1 MAESGTNKHEFQ
13 AEVKQ
18 LLDIVVHSLYTDK
31 EVFVRELVSNASDA
45 LEKLRHI
52 KLTEKDI
59 FDEQLDLEIEIT
71 TDDKANTITIKD
83 FGVGMTEDELVEN
96 LGTIA
101 HSGSKAFL
109 EAVKKGEE
117 INSNL
122 IGQFGVGFYS
132 AFMVA
137 KKVEVFTHHWKS
149 DGKHLRWLSD
159 GSGTY
164 EIAEEK
170 GQRRGCK
177 IVVHLKDEDK
187 EFAEPEKIK
196 GILTRY
202 SSFVQFPIKLNG
214 EQVNTVQ
221 AIWMRNKNEIK
232 DEEYTEFYKF
242 QGNAF
247 DEPRYT
253 LHFSADAPLAINA
266 LLFVPQENTERFG
279 LGRTEPGVNLYC
291 RKVLIDSKPEG
302 LIPEWLRFL
311 KGVVDSDDL
320 PLNIS
325 RESMQDTSLIEK
337 LNKAVTNRF
346 LKFLEDK
353 AKKETESYEE
363 FYKMFGVYLK
373 EGIATDFS
381 NREQLAKLV
390 RYESSHTE
398 AGKLTSLT
406 DYVSRMGQDQ
416 KEIYYLYGPSRE
428 VIESSPQMEA
438 FKANKLEVLYLLE
451 PVDEFVMNNIHKF
464 EEKELISADSSEV
477 KLDDV
482 KKEKAKDGLKK
493 KESDELCKWISD
505 ELGDKVKE
513 VSVSKRLVDSPVIAL
528 NADKVMTPSMRKIM
542 KSIHKEIG
550 QSDNEINLEINP
562 NHGLIKNLSTLKDS
576 DGDLAKLVVEQL
588 YDNALVAAGFI
599 EDPRSMVNR
608 VYELLERVSAKE
620 LVN

>member
-1 MAESGTNKHEFQ
+1 MAEVSTSKHEFQ

-18 LLDIVVHSLYTDK
+18 ILDIVVHSLYTDK
-31 EVFVRELVSNASDA
+31 EIFVRELVSNASDA

-52 KLTEKDI
+52 KLTEKDV
-59 FDEQLDLEIEIT
+59 FDDNLDLEIEIT

-83 FGVGMTEDELVEN
+83 FGLGMTEDELIEN

-109 EAVKKGEE
+109 EAVKKGQE
-117 INSNL
+117 IDSNL

-132 AFMVA
+132 TFMVA
-137 KKVEVFTHHWKS
+137 KKVEVFTHYWKN
-149 DGKHLRWLSD
+149 DAKHLRWVSD
-159 GSGTY
+159 GSGSY
-164 EIAEEK
+164 EISEQE

-177 IVVHLKDEDK
+177 VVIHLKDEDK
-187 EFAEPEKIK
+187 EFAQPEKIK

-214 EQVNTVQ
+214 EQVNKVQ

-232 DEEYTEFYKF
+232 EEEYTEFYKF
-242 QGNAF
+242 QANAF

-253 LHFSADAPLAINA
+253 LHFSADAPLAINS

-279 LGRTEPGVNLYC
+279 LGRVEPGVSLYC
-291 RKVLIDSKPEG
+291 RKVLIDSKPDG
-302 LIPEWLRFL
+302 LIPDWLRFL

-325 RESMQDTSLIEK
+325 RESMQDTSLINK
-337 LNKAVTNRF
+337 LNKAITNRF
-346 LKFLEDK
+346 LKYLEEK
-353 AKKETESYEE
+353 AKKETEKYEE

-373 EGIATDFS
+373 EGIATDFT
-381 NREQLAKLV
+381 NRDQLAKLI

-416 KEIYYLYGPSRE
+416 KEIYYLFGPSRD
-428 VIESSPQMEA
+428 VIENSPQMEA

-451 PVDEFVMNNIHKF
+451 PVDEFVMNNIGKF
-464 EEKELISADSSEV
+464 DDKDLVSADSSEA
-477 KLDDV
+477 KLDDI
-482 KKEKAKDGLKK
+482 KKEKDKDGLKSAEAK
-493 KESDELCKWISD
+493 DLCKWISD
-505 ELGDKVKE
+505 ELGDRVKE
-513 VSVSKRLVDSPVIAL
+513 VSISKRLVDSPVIAL
-528 NADKVMTPSMRKIM
+528 NADKIMTPSMRKIM

-550 QSDNEINLEINP
+550 QSENEINLEINP
-562 NHGLIKNLSTLKDS
+562 NHNLIKNLNTLKDS
-576 DGDLAKLVVEQL
+576 DKDLAKLVVEQL

-608 VYELLERVSAKE
+608 VYELLERVSA
-620 LVN
+620 N

>member
-1 MAESGTNKHEFQ
+1 MAEVSTSKYEFQ

-18 LLDIVVHSLYTDK
+18 ILDIVVHSLYKDK
-31 EVFVRELVSNASDA
+31 DIFVREIVSNASDE

-52 KLTEKDI
+52 KLTEKDV
-59 FDEQLDLEIEIT
+59 FDDNLDLEIEIT

-83 FGVGMTEDELVEN
+83 FGLGMTEDELIEN

-109 EAVKKGEE
+109 EAVKKGQN
-117 INSNL
+117 IDSNL

-132 AFMVA
+132 TFMVA
-137 KKVEVFTHHWKS
+137 KKVEVFTHYWKN
-149 DGKHLRWLSD
+149 DAKHLRWVSD
-159 GSGTY
+159 GSGSY
-164 EIAEEK
+164 EISEQK

-177 IVVHLKDEDK
+177 VVIHLKDEDK
-187 EFAEPEKIK
+187 EFAQPEKIK

-214 EQVNTVQ
+214 EQVNKVQ

-232 DEEYTEFYKF
+232 EEEYTEFYKF
-242 QGNAF
+242 QANAF

-253 LHFSADAPLAINA
+253 LHFSADAPLAINS

-279 LGRTEPGVNLYC
+279 LGRVEPGVSLYC
-291 RKVLIDSKPEG
+291 RKVLIDSKPDG
-302 LIPEWLRFL
+302 LIPDWLRFL

-325 RESMQDTSLIEK
+325 RESMQDTSLIHK
-337 LNKAVTNRF
+337 LNKAITNRF
-346 LKFLEDK
+346 LKYLEEK
-353 AKKETESYEE
+353 AKKETEKYEE

-373 EGIATDFS
+373 EGIATDFT
-381 NREQLAKLV
+381 NREQLAKLI

-416 KEIYYLYGPSRE
+416 KEIYYLFGPSRD
-428 VIESSPQMEA
+428 VIENSPQMEA

-451 PVDEFVMNNIHKF
+451 PVDEFVMNNIGKF
-464 EEKELISADSSEV
+464 DDKDLVSADSSEA
-477 KLDDV
+477 KLDDI
-482 KKEKAKDGLKK
+482 KKEKDKDGLKS
-493 KESDELCKWISD
+493 KEAKDLCKWISD
-505 ELGDKVKE
+505 ELGDRVKE
-513 VSVSKRLVDSPVIAL
+513 VSISKRLVDSPVIAL
-528 NADKVMTPSMRKIM
+528 NADKIMTPSMRKIM

-550 QSDNEINLEINP
+550 ESKNEINLEINP
-562 NHGLIKNLSTLKDS
+562 NHNLIKNLNTLKDS
-576 DGDLAKLVVEQL
+576 DKDLAKLVVEQL

-608 VYELLERVSAKE
+608 VYELLERVSTA
-620 LVN
+620 

>member
-1 MAESGTNKHEFQ
+1 MAEVITSKHEFQ

-18 LLDIVVHSLYTDK
+18 ILDIVVHSLYTDK
-31 EVFVRELVSNASDA
+31 EIFVRELVSNASDA

-52 KLTEKDI
+52 KLTEKDV
-59 FDEQLDLEIEIT
+59 FDDNLDLEIEIT

-83 FGVGMTEDELVEN
+83 FGLGMTEDELIEN

-109 EAVKKGEE
+109 EAVKKGQE
-117 INSNL
+117 IDSNL

-132 AFMVA
+132 TFMVA
-137 KKVEVFTHHWKS
+137 KKVEVFTHYWKN
-149 DGKHLRWLSD
+149 DAKHLRWVSD
-159 GSGTY
+159 GSGSY
-164 EIAEEK
+164 EISEQE

-177 IVVHLKDEDK
+177 VVIHLKDVDK
-187 EFAEPEKIK
+187 EFAQPEKIK

-214 EQVNTVQ
+214 EQVNKVQ

-232 DEEYTEFYKF
+232 EEEYTEFYKF
-242 QGNAF
+242 QANAF

-253 LHFSADAPLAINA
+253 LHFSADAPLAINS

-279 LGRTEPGVNLYC
+279 LGRVEPGVSLYC
-291 RKVLIDSKPEG
+291 RKVLIDSKPDG
-302 LIPEWLRFL
+302 LIPDWLRFL

-325 RESMQDTSLIEK
+325 RESMQDTSLINK
-337 LNKAVTNRF
+337 LNKAITNRF
-346 LKFLEDK
+346 LKYLEEK
-353 AKKETESYEE
+353 AKKETEKYEE

-373 EGIATDFS
+373 EGIATDFT
-381 NREQLAKLV
+381 NRDQLAKLI

-416 KEIYYLYGPSRE
+416 KEIYYLFGPSRD
-428 VIESSPQMEA
+428 VIENSPQMEA

-451 PVDEFVMNNIHKF
+451 PVDEFVMNNIGKF
-464 EEKELISADSSEV
+464 DDKDLVSADSSEA
-477 KLDDV
+477 KLDDI
-482 KKEKAKDGLKK
+482 KKEKDKDGLKS
-493 KESDELCKWISD
+493 KEAKDLCKWISD
-505 ELGDKVKE
+505 ELGDRVKE
-513 VSVSKRLVDSPVIAL
+513 VSISKRLVDSPVIAL
-528 NADKVMTPSMRKIM
+528 NADKIMTPSMRKIM

-550 QSDNEINLEINP
+550 QSENEINLEINP
-562 NHGLIKNLSTLKDS
+562 NHNLIKNLNTLKDS
-576 DGDLAKLVVEQL
+576 DKDLAKLVIEQL

-599 EDPRSMVNR
+599 EDPRSMINR
-608 VYELLERVSAKE
+608 VYELLERVSTA
-620 LVN
+620 

>member
-1 MAESGTNKHEFQ
+1 MAEVSTSKYEFQ

-18 LLDIVVHSLYTDK
+18 ILDIVVHSLYKDK
-31 EVFVRELVSNASDA
+31 DIFVRELVSNASDA

-52 KLTEKDI
+52 KLTEKDV
-59 FDEQLDLEIEIT
+59 FDDNLDLEIEIT

-83 FGVGMTEDELVEN
+83 FGLGMTEDELIEN

-109 EAVKKGEE
+109 EAVKKGQE
-117 INSNL
+117 IDSNL

-132 AFMVA
+132 TFMVA
-137 KKVEVFTHHWKS
+137 KKVEVFTHYWKN
-149 DGKHLRWLSD
+149 DAKHLRWVSD
-159 GSGTY
+159 GSGSY
-164 EIAEEK
+164 EISEEE

-177 IVVHLKDEDK
+177 VVIHLKDEDK
-187 EFAEPEKIK
+187 EFAEPDKIK

-214 EQVNTVQ
+214 EQVNKVQ
-221 AIWMRNKNEIK
+221 AIWMRNKKEIK
-232 DEEYTEFYKF
+232 EEEYTEFYKF
-242 QGNAF
+242 QANAF

-253 LHFSADAPLAINA
+253 LHFSADAPLAINS

-279 LGRTEPGVNLYC
+279 LGRVEPGVSLYC
-291 RKVLIDSKPEG
+291 RKVLIDSKPDG
-302 LIPEWLRFL
+302 LIPDWLRFL

-325 RESMQDTSLIEK
+325 RESMQDTSLINK
-337 LNKAVTNRF
+337 LNKAITNRF
-346 LKFLEDK
+346 LKYLEEK
-353 AKKETESYEE
+353 AKKETEKYEE

-373 EGIATDFS
+373 EGIATDFT
-381 NREQLAKLV
+381 NRKQLAKLI

-416 KEIYYLYGPSRE
+416 KEIYYLFGPSRD
-428 VIESSPQMEA
+428 VIENSPQMEA

-451 PVDEFVMNNIHKF
+451 PVDEFVMNNIGKF
-464 EEKELISADSSEV
+464 DDKDLVSADSSEA
-477 KLDDV
+477 KLDDI
-482 KKEKAKDGLKK
+482 KKEKDKDGLKS
-493 KESDELCKWISD
+493 KEAKDLCKWISD
-505 ELGDKVKE
+505 ELGDRVKE
-513 VSVSKRLVDSPVIAL
+513 VSISKRLVDSPVIAL
-528 NADKVMTPSMRKIM
+528 NADKIMTPSMRKIM

-550 QSDNEINLEINP
+550 ESKNEINLEINP
-562 NHGLIKNLSTLKDS
+562 NHNLIKNLNTLKDS
-576 DGDLAKLVVEQL
+576 DKDLAKLVVEQL
-588 YDNALVAAGFI
+588 YDNSLVAAGFI

-608 VYELLERVSAKE
+608 VYELLERVSTA
-620 LVN
+620 

>member
-1 MAESGTNKHEFQ
+1 MAEVITSKHEFQ

-18 LLDIVVHSLYTDK
+18 ILDIVVHSLYTDK
-31 EVFVRELVSNASDA
+31 EIFVRELVSNASDA

-52 KLTEKDI
+52 KLTEKDV
-59 FDEQLDLEIEIT
+59 FDDNLDLEIEIT

-83 FGVGMTEDELVEN
+83 FGLGMTEDELIEN

-109 EAVKKGEE
+109 EAVKKGQE
-117 INSNL
+117 IDSNL

-149 DGKHLRWLSD
+149 DAKHLRWVSD
-159 GSGTY
+159 GSGSY
-164 EIAEEK
+164 EISEEK

-177 IVVHLKDEDK
+177 VVIHLKDEDK

-214 EQVNTVQ
+214 EQVNKVQ

-232 DEEYTEFYKF
+232 EEEYTEFYKF
-242 QGNAF
+242 QANAF

-253 LHFSADAPLAINA
+253 LHFSADAPLAINS

-279 LGRTEPGVNLYC
+279 LGRVEPGVSLYC
-291 RKVLIDSKPEG
+291 RKVLIDSKPDG
-302 LIPEWLRFL
+302 LIPDWLRFL

-325 RESMQDTSLIEK
+325 RESMQDTSLINK
-337 LNKAVTNRF
+337 LNKAITNRF
-346 LKFLEDK
+346 LKYLEEK
-353 AKKETESYEE
+353 AKKETEKYEE

-373 EGIATDFS
+373 EGIATDFT
-381 NREQLAKLV
+381 NRKQLAKLI

-416 KEIYYLYGPSRE
+416 KEIYYLFGPSRD
-428 VIESSPQMEA
+428 VIENSPQMEA

-451 PVDEFVMNNIHKF
+451 PVDEFVMNNIGKF
-464 EEKELISADSSEV
+464 DDKDLVSADSSEV
-477 KLDDV
+477 KLDDI
-482 KKEKAKDGLKK
+482 KKEKDKDGLKS
-493 KESDELCKWISD
+493 KEGKDLCKWISD

-513 VSVSKRLVDSPVIAL
+513 VSISKRLVDSPVIAL
-528 NADKVMTPSMRKIM
+528 NADKFMTPSMRKIM

-550 QSDNEINLEINP
+550 QSENEINLEINP
-562 NHGLIKNLSTLKDS
+562 NHNLIKNLNTLKDS
-576 DGDLAKLVVEQL
+576 DKDLAKLVIEQL

-608 VYELLERVSAKE
+608 VYELLERVSA
-620 LVN
+620 N

>member
-1 MAESGTNKHEFQ
+1 MAESGMKKHEFQ

-59 FDEQLDLEIEIT
+59 FDENLDLEIEIT
-71 TDDKANTITIKD
+71 TDDKANKITIKD

-109 EAVKKGEE
+109 EAAKKGEE

-137 KKVEVFTHHWKS
+137 KKVEVFTHHWKN
-149 DGKHLRWLSD
+149 DGKHLRWVSD

-164 EIAEEK
+164 EVSEEP

-279 LGRTEPGVNLYC
+279 LGRVDPGVSLYC
-291 RKVLIDSKPEG
+291 KKVLIDSKPDG

-337 LNKAVTNRF
+337 LNKAVTNRL
-346 LKFLEDK
+346 LKFLEEK
-353 AKKETESYEE
+353 SKKETEKYEE

-373 EGIATDFS
+373 EGIATDFT
-381 NREQLAKLV
+381 NREQLAKLI

-428 VIESSPQMEA
+428 VIENSPQMEA

-451 PVDEFVMNNIHKF
+451 PVDEFVMNNIGKF
-464 EEKELISADSSEV
+464 EEKDLVSADSTEV

-482 KKEKAKDGLKK
+482 KKESDKDELESKAAD
-493 KESDELCKWISD
+493 DLCKWINN

-513 VSVSKRLVDSPVIAL
+513 VNISRRLVDSPVIAL

-542 KSIHKEIG
+542 KSINKEIG
-550 QSDNEINLEINP
+550 QGDNEINLEINP

-576 DGDLAKLVVEQL
+576 DKDLAKLVVEQL
-588 YDNALVAAGFI
+588 YDNALIAAGFI

-608 VYELLERVSAKE
+608 TYELLERVSVAS
-620 LVN
+620 

>member
-1 MAESGTNKHEFQ
+1 MAEVSTSKYEFQ

-18 LLDIVVHSLYTDK
+18 ILDIVVHSLYKDK
-31 EVFVRELVSNASDA
+31 DIFVREIVSNASDA

-52 KLTEKDI
+52 KLTEKDV
-59 FDEQLDLEIEIT
+59 FDDNLDLEIEIT

-83 FGVGMTEDELVEN
+83 FGLGMTEDELIEN

-109 EAVKKGEE
+109 EAVKKGQN
-117 INSNL
+117 IDSNL

-132 AFMVA
+132 TFMVA
-137 KKVEVFTHHWKS
+137 KKVEVFTHYWKN
-149 DGKHLRWLSD
+149 DAKHLRWVSD
-159 GSGTY
+159 GSGSY
-164 EIAEEK
+164 EISEEE

-177 IVVHLKDEDK
+177 VVIHLKDEDK
-187 EFAEPEKIK
+187 EFAQPEKIK

-214 EQVNTVQ
+214 EQVNKVQ

-232 DEEYTEFYKF
+232 EEEYTEFYKF
-242 QGNAF
+242 QANAF

-253 LHFSADAPLAINA
+253 LHFSADAPLAINS

-279 LGRTEPGVNLYC
+279 LGRVEPGVSLYC
-291 RKVLIDSKPEG
+291 RKVLIDSKPDG
-302 LIPEWLRFL
+302 LIPDWLRFL

-325 RESMQDTSLIEK
+325 RESMQDTSLIHK
-337 LNKAVTNRF
+337 LNKAITNRF
-346 LKFLEDK
+346 LKYLEEK
-353 AKKETESYEE
+353 AKKETEKYEE

-373 EGIATDFS
+373 EGIATDFT
-381 NREQLAKLV
+381 NREQLAKLI

-416 KEIYYLYGPSRE
+416 KEIYYLFGPSRD
-428 VIESSPQMEA
+428 VIENSPQMEA

-451 PVDEFVMNNIHKF
+451 PVDEFVMNNIGKF
-464 EEKELISADSSEV
+464 DDKDLVSADSSEA
-477 KLDDV
+477 KLDDI
-482 KKEKAKDGLKK
+482 KKEKDKDGLKS
-493 KESDELCKWISD
+493 KEAKDLCKWISD
-505 ELGDKVKE
+505 ELGDRVKE
-513 VSVSKRLVDSPVIAL
+513 VSISKRLVDSPVIAL
-528 NADKVMTPSMRKIM
+528 NADKIMTPSMRKIM

-550 QSDNEINLEINP
+550 QSENEINLEINP
-562 NHGLIKNLSTLKDS
+562 NHNLIKNLNTLKDS
-576 DGDLAKLVVEQL
+576 DKDLAKLVVEQL

-608 VYELLERVSAKE
+608 VYELLERVSTA
-620 LVN
+620 

>member
-1 MAESGTNKHEFQ
+1 MAEVSTSKYEFQ

-18 LLDIVVHSLYTDK
+18 ILDIVVHSLYKDK
-31 EVFVRELVSNASDA
+31 DIFVREIVSNASDA

-52 KLTEKDI
+52 KLTEKDV
-59 FDEQLDLEIEIT
+59 FDDNLDLEIEIT

-83 FGVGMTEDELVEN
+83 FGLGMTEEELIEN

-109 EAVKKGEE
+109 EAVKKGQN
-117 INSNL
+117 IDSNL

-132 AFMVA
+132 TFMVA
-137 KKVEVFTHHWKS
+137 KKVEVFTHYWKN
-149 DGKHLRWLSD
+149 DAKHLRWVSD
-159 GSGTY
+159 GSGSY
-164 EIAEEK
+164 EISEEE

-177 IVVHLKDEDK
+177 VVIHLKDEDK
-187 EFAEPEKIK
+187 EFAQPEKIK

-214 EQVNTVQ
+214 EQVNKVQ

-232 DEEYTEFYKF
+232 EEEYTEFYKF
-242 QGNAF
+242 QANAF

-253 LHFSADAPLAINA
+253 LHFSADAPLAINS

-279 LGRTEPGVNLYC
+279 LGRVEPGVSLYC
-291 RKVLIDSKPEG
+291 RKVLIDSKPDG
-302 LIPEWLRFL
+302 LIPDWLRFL

-325 RESMQDTSLIEK
+325 RESMQDTSLIHK
-337 LNKAVTNRF
+337 LNKAITNRF
-346 LKFLEDK
+346 LKYLEEK
-353 AKKETESYEE
+353 AKKETEKYEE

-373 EGIATDFS
+373 EGIATDFT
-381 NREQLAKLV
+381 NREQLAKLI

-416 KEIYYLYGPSRE
+416 KEIYYLFGPSRD
-428 VIESSPQMEA
+428 VIENSPQMEA

-451 PVDEFVMNNIHKF
+451 PVDEFVMNNIGKF
-464 EEKELISADSSEV
+464 DDKDLVSADSSEA
-477 KLDDV
+477 KLDDI
-482 KKEKAKDGLKK
+482 KKEKDKDGLKS
-493 KESDELCKWISD
+493 KEAKDLCKWISD
-505 ELGDKVKE
+505 ELGDRVKE
-513 VSVSKRLVDSPVIAL
+513 VSISKRLVDSPVIAL
-528 NADKVMTPSMRKIM
+528 NADKIMTPSMRKIM

-550 QSDNEINLEINP
+550 ESKNEINLEINP
-562 NHGLIKNLSTLKDS
+562 NHNLIKNLNTLKDS
-576 DGDLAKLVVEQL
+576 DKDLAKLVVEQL

-608 VYELLERVSAKE
+608 VYELLERVSTA
-620 LVN
+620 

>member
-1 MAESGTNKHEFQ
+1 MAEVITSKHEFQ

-18 LLDIVVHSLYTDK
+18 ILDIVVHSLYTDK
-31 EVFVRELVSNASDA
+31 EIFVRELVSNASDA

-52 KLTEKDI
+52 KLTEKDV
-59 FDEQLDLEIEIT
+59 FDDNLDLEIEIT

-83 FGVGMTEDELVEN
+83 FGLGMTEDELIEN

-109 EAVKKGEE
+109 EAVKKGQE
-117 INSNL
+117 IDSNL

-132 AFMVA
+132 TFMVA
-137 KKVEVFTHHWKS
+137 KKVEVFTHYWKS
-149 DGKHLRWLSD
+149 DAKHLRWVSD
-159 GSGTY
+159 GSGSY
-164 EIAEEK
+164 EISEEK

-177 IVVHLKDEDK
+177 VVIHLKDEDK

-214 EQVNTVQ
+214 EQVNKVQ

-232 DEEYTEFYKF
+232 EEEYTEFYKF
-242 QGNAF
+242 QANAF

-253 LHFSADAPLAINA
+253 LHFSADAPLAINS

-279 LGRTEPGVNLYC
+279 LGRVEPGVSLYC
-291 RKVLIDSKPEG
+291 RKVLIDSKPDG
-302 LIPEWLRFL
+302 LIPDWLRFL

-325 RESMQDTSLIEK
+325 RESMQDTSLINK
-337 LNKAVTNRF
+337 LNKAITNRF
-346 LKFLEDK
+346 LKYLEEK
-353 AKKETESYEE
+353 AKKETEKYEE

-373 EGIATDFS
+373 EGIATDFT
-381 NREQLAKLV
+381 NRKQLAKLI

-416 KEIYYLYGPSRE
+416 KEIYYLFGPSRD
-428 VIESSPQMEA
+428 VIENSPQMEA

-451 PVDEFVMNNIHKF
+451 PVDEFVMNNIGKF
-464 EEKELISADSSEV
+464 DDKDLVSADSSEV
-477 KLDDV
+477 KLDDI
-482 KKEKAKDGLKK
+482 KKEKDKDGLKS
-493 KESDELCKWISD
+493 KEGKDLCKWISD
-505 ELGDKVKE
+505 ELGDRVKE
-513 VSVSKRLVDSPVIAL
+513 VSISKRLVDSPVIAL
-528 NADKVMTPSMRKIM
+528 NADKFMTPSMRKIM

-550 QSDNEINLEINP
+550 QSENEINLEINP
-562 NHGLIKNLSTLKDS
+562 NHNLIKNLNTLKDS
-576 DGDLAKLVVEQL
+576 DKDLAKLVIEQL

-608 VYELLERVSAKE
+608 VYELLERVSA
-620 LVN
+620 N

>member
-1 MAESGTNKHEFQ
+1 MAEVITSKHEFQ

-18 LLDIVVHSLYTDK
+18 ILDIVVHSLYTDK
-31 EVFVRELVSNASDA
+31 EIFVRELVSNASDA

-52 KLTEKDI
+52 KLTEKDV
-59 FDEQLDLEIEIT
+59 FDDNLDLEIEIT

-83 FGVGMTEDELVEN
+83 FGLGMTEDELIEN

-101 HSGSKAFL
+101 HSGSKDFL
-109 EAVKKGEE
+109 EAVKKGQE
-117 INSNL
+117 IDSNL

-132 AFMVA
+132 TFMVA
-137 KKVEVFTHHWKS
+137 KKVEVFTHYWKN
-149 DGKHLRWLSD
+149 DAKHLRWVSD
-159 GSGTY
+159 GSGSY
-164 EIAEEK
+164 EISEQE

-177 IVVHLKDEDK
+177 VVIHLKDEDK

-214 EQVNTVQ
+214 EQVNKVQ

-232 DEEYTEFYKF
+232 EEEYTEFYKF
-242 QGNAF
+242 QANAF

-253 LHFSADAPLAINA
+253 LHFSADAPLAINS

-279 LGRTEPGVNLYC
+279 LGRVEPGVSLYC
-291 RKVLIDSKPEG
+291 RKVLIDSKPDG
-302 LIPEWLRFL
+302 LIPDWLRFL

-325 RESMQDTSLIEK
+325 RESMQDTSLINK
-337 LNKAVTNRF
+337 LNKAITNRF
-346 LKFLEDK
+346 LKYLEEK
-353 AKKETESYEE
+353 AKKETEKYEE

-373 EGIATDFS
+373 EGIATDFT
-381 NREQLAKLV
+381 NRDQLAKLI

-416 KEIYYLYGPSRE
+416 KEIYYLFGPSRD
-428 VIESSPQMEA
+428 VIENSPQMEA

-451 PVDEFVMNNIHKF
+451 PVDEFVMNNIGKF
-464 EEKELISADSSEV
+464 DDKDLVSADSSEA
-477 KLDDV
+477 KLDDI
-482 KKEKAKDGLKK
+482 KKEKDKDGLKS
-493 KESDELCKWISD
+493 KEAKDLCKWISD
-505 ELGDKVKE
+505 ELGDRVKE
-513 VSVSKRLVDSPVIAL
+513 VSISKRLVDSPVIAL
-528 NADKVMTPSMRKIM
+528 NADKIMTPSMRKIM

-550 QSDNEINLEINP
+550 ESKNEINLEINP
-562 NHGLIKNLSTLKDS
+562 NHNLIKNLNTLKDS
-576 DGDLAKLVVEQL
+576 DKDLAKLVIEQL

-608 VYELLERVSAKE
+608 VYELLERVSK
-620 LVN
+620 N

>member
-1 MAESGTNKHEFQ
+1 MAEVSTSKYEFQ

-18 LLDIVVHSLYTDK
+18 ILDIVVHSLYKDK
-31 EVFVRELVSNASDA
+31 DIFVREIVSNASDA

-52 KLTEKDI
+52 KLTEKDV
-59 FDEQLDLEIEIT
+59 FDDNLDLEIEIT

-83 FGVGMTEDELVEN
+83 FGLGMTEDELIEN

-109 EAVKKGEE
+109 EAVKKGQN
-117 INSNL
+117 IDSNL

-132 AFMVA
+132 TFMVA
-137 KKVEVFTHHWKS
+137 NKVEVFTHYWKN
-149 DGKHLRWLSD
+149 DAKHLRWVSD
-159 GSGTY
+159 GSGSY
-164 EIAEEK
+164 EISEEE

-177 IVVHLKDEDK
+177 VVIHLKDEDK
-187 EFAEPEKIK
+187 EFAQPEKIK

-214 EQVNTVQ
+214 EQVNKVQ

-232 DEEYTEFYKF
+232 EEEYTEFYKF
-242 QGNAF
+242 QANAF

-253 LHFSADAPLAINA
+253 LHFSADAPLAINS

-279 LGRTEPGVNLYC
+279 LGRVEPGVSLYC
-291 RKVLIDSKPEG
+291 RKVLIDSKPDG
-302 LIPEWLRFL
+302 LIPDWLRFL

-325 RESMQDTSLIEK
+325 RESMQDTSLIHK
-337 LNKAVTNRF
+337 LNKAITNRF
-346 LKFLEDK
+346 LKYLEEK
-353 AKKETESYEE
+353 AKKETEKYEE

-373 EGIATDFS
+373 EGIATDFT
-381 NREQLAKLV
+381 NREQLAKLI

-416 KEIYYLYGPSRE
+416 KEIYYLFGPSRD
-428 VIESSPQMEA
+428 VIENSPQMEA

-451 PVDEFVMNNIHKF
+451 PVDEFVMNNISKF
-464 EEKELISADSSEV
+464 DDKDLVSADSSEA
-477 KLDDV
+477 KLDDI
-482 KKEKAKDGLKK
+482 KKEKDKDGLKS
-493 KESDELCKWISD
+493 KEAKDLCKWISD
-505 ELGDKVKE
+505 ELGDRVKE
-513 VSVSKRLVDSPVIAL
+513 VSISKRLVDSPVIAL
-528 NADKVMTPSMRKIM
+528 NADKIMTPSMRKIM

-550 QSDNEINLEINP
+550 ESKNEINLEINP
-562 NHGLIKNLSTLKDS
+562 NHNLIKNLNTLKDS
-576 DGDLAKLVVEQL
+576 DKDLAKLVVEQL

-608 VYELLERVSAKE
+608 VYELLERVSTA
-620 LVN
+620 

>member
-71 TDDKANTITIKD
+71 TDDKANIITIKD

-137 KKVEVFTHHWKS
+137 KKVEVFTHNWKE
-149 DGKHLRWLSD
+149 DAKHLRWESD
-159 GSGTY
+159 GSGSY
-164 EIAEEK
+164 EISEEP

-177 IVVHLKDEDK
+177 IVIHLKEEDK

-291 RKVLIDSKPEG
+291 RKVLIDSKPQG

-381 NREQLAKLV
+381 NREQLAKLI

-428 VIESSPQMEA
+428 IIENSPQMEA

-451 PVDEFVMNNIHKF
+451 PVDEFVMNNIGKF
-464 EEKELISADSSEV
+464 EEKDLVSADSSEV

-562 NHGLIKNLSTLKDS
+562 NHGLIKNLYSLKDT
-576 DGDLAKLVVEQL
+576 DAELAKLVTEQL

-608 VYELLERVSAKE
+608 VYELLERVSA
-620 LVN
+620 N

>member
-1 MAESGTNKHEFQ
+1 MAEVSTSKYEFQ

-18 LLDIVVHSLYTDK
+18 ILDIVVHSLYKDK
-31 EVFVRELVSNASDA
+31 DIFVREIVSNASDA

-52 KLTEKDI
+52 KLTEKDV
-59 FDEQLDLEIEIT
+59 FDDNLDLEIEIT

-83 FGVGMTEDELVEN
+83 FGLGMTEDELIEN

-109 EAVKKGEE
+109 EAVKKGQN
-117 INSNL
+117 IDSNL

-132 AFMVA
+132 TFMVA
-137 KKVEVFTHHWKS
+137 KKVEVFTHYWKN
-149 DGKHLRWLSD
+149 DAKHLRWVSD
-159 GSGTY
+159 GSGSY
-164 EIAEEK
+164 EISEEK

-177 IVVHLKDEDK
+177 VVIHLKDEDK
-187 EFAEPEKIK
+187 EFAQPEKIK

-214 EQVNTVQ
+214 EQVNKVQ

-232 DEEYTEFYKF
+232 EEEYTEFYKF
-242 QGNAF
+242 QANAF

-253 LHFSADAPLAINA
+253 LHFSADAPLAINS

-279 LGRTEPGVNLYC
+279 LGRVEPGVSLYC
-291 RKVLIDSKPEG
+291 RKVLIDSKPDG
-302 LIPEWLRFL
+302 LIPDWLRFL

-325 RESMQDTSLIEK
+325 RESMQDTSLIHK
-337 LNKAVTNRF
+337 LNKAITNRF
-346 LKFLEDK
+346 LKYLEEK
-353 AKKETESYEE
+353 AKKETEKYEE

-373 EGIATDFS
+373 EGIATDFT
-381 NREQLAKLV
+381 NREQLAKLI

-416 KEIYYLYGPSRE
+416 KEIYYLFGPSRD
-428 VIESSPQMEA
+428 VIENSPQMEA

-451 PVDEFVMNNIHKF
+451 PVDEFVMNNIGKF
-464 EEKELISADSSEV
+464 DDKDLVSADSSEA
-477 KLDDV
+477 KLDDI
-482 KKEKAKDGLKK
+482 KKEKDKDGLKS
-493 KESDELCKWISD
+493 KEAKDLCKWISD
-505 ELGDKVKE
+505 ELGDRVKE
-513 VSVSKRLVDSPVIAL
+513 VSISKRLVDSPVIAL
-528 NADKVMTPSMRKIM
+528 NADKIMTPSMRKIM

-550 QSDNEINLEINP
+550 QSENEINLEINP
-562 NHGLIKNLSTLKDS
+562 NHNLIKNLNTLKDS
-576 DGDLAKLVVEQL
+576 DKDLAKLVVEQL

-608 VYELLERVSAKE
+608 VYELLERVSTA
-620 LVN
+620 

>member
-1 MAESGTNKHEFQ
+1 MAEVSTSKYEFQ

-18 LLDIVVHSLYTDK
+18 ILDIVVHSLYKDK
-31 EVFVRELVSNASDA
+31 DIFVREIVSNASDA

-52 KLTEKDI
+52 KLTEKDV
-59 FDEQLDLEIEIT
+59 FDDNLDLEIEIT
-71 TDDKANTITIKD
+71 TDDEANTITIKD
-83 FGVGMTEDELVEN
+83 FGLGMTEDELIEN

-109 EAVKKGEE
+109 EAVKKGQN
-117 INSNL
+117 IDSNL

-132 AFMVA
+132 TFMVA
-137 KKVEVFTHHWKS
+137 KKVEVFTHYWKN
-149 DGKHLRWLSD
+149 DAKHLRWVSD
-159 GSGTY
+159 GSGSY
-164 EIAEEK
+164 EISEEE

-177 IVVHLKDEDK
+177 VVIHLKDEDK
-187 EFAEPEKIK
+187 EFAQPEKIK

-214 EQVNTVQ
+214 EQVNKVQ

-232 DEEYTEFYKF
+232 EEEYTEFYKF
-242 QGNAF
+242 QANAF

-253 LHFSADAPLAINA
+253 LHFSADAPLAINS

-279 LGRTEPGVNLYC
+279 LGRVEPGVSLYC
-291 RKVLIDSKPEG
+291 RKVLIDSKPDG
-302 LIPEWLRFL
+302 LIPDWLRFL

-325 RESMQDTSLIEK
+325 RESMQDTSLIHK
-337 LNKAVTNRF
+337 LNKAITNRF
-346 LKFLEDK
+346 LKYLEEK
-353 AKKETESYEE
+353 AKKETEKYEE

-373 EGIATDFS
+373 EGIATDFT
-381 NREQLAKLV
+381 NREQLAKLI

-416 KEIYYLYGPSRE
+416 KEIYYLFGPSRD
-428 VIESSPQMEA
+428 VIENSPQMEA

-451 PVDEFVMNNIHKF
+451 PVDEFVMNNIGKF
-464 EEKELISADSSEV
+464 DDKDLVSADSSEA
-477 KLDDV
+477 KLDDI
-482 KKEKAKDGLKK
+482 KKEKDKDGLKS
-493 KESDELCKWISD
+493 KEAKDLCKWISD
-505 ELGDKVKE
+505 ELGDRVKE
-513 VSVSKRLVDSPVIAL
+513 VSISKRLVDSPVIAL
-528 NADKVMTPSMRKIM
+528 NADKIMTPSMRKIM

-550 QSDNEINLEINP
+550 ESKNEINLEINP
-562 NHGLIKNLSTLKDS
+562 NHNLIKNLNTLKDS
-576 DGDLAKLVVEQL
+576 DKDLAKLVVEQL

-608 VYELLERVSAKE
+608 VYELLERVSTA
-620 LVN
+620 

>member
-1 MAESGTNKHEFQ
+1 MAEVITSKHEFQ

-18 LLDIVVHSLYTDK
+18 ILDIVVHSLYTDK
-31 EVFVRELVSNASDA
+31 DIFVRELVSNASDA

-52 KLTEKDI
+52 KLTEKDV
-59 FDEQLDLEIEIT
+59 FDDNLDLEIEIT
-71 TDDKANTITIKD
+71 TDDKANTITIRD
-83 FGVGMTEDELVEN
+83 FGLGMTEDELIEN

-109 EAVKKGEE
+109 EAVKKGQE
-117 INSNL
+117 IDSNL

-132 AFMVA
+132 TFMVA
-137 KKVEVFTHHWKS
+137 KKVEVFTHYWKN
-149 DGKHLRWLSD
+149 DAKHLRWVSD
-159 GSGTY
+159 GSGSY
-164 EIAEEK
+164 EISEQE

-177 IVVHLKDEDK
+177 VVIHLKDEDK

-214 EQVNTVQ
+214 EQVNKVQ

-232 DEEYTEFYKF
+232 EEEYTEFYKF
-242 QGNAF
+242 QANAF

-253 LHFSADAPLAINA
+253 LHFSADAPLAINS

-279 LGRTEPGVNLYC
+279 LGRVEPGVSLYC
-291 RKVLIDSKPEG
+291 RKVLIDSKPDG
-302 LIPEWLRFL
+302 LIPDWLRFL

-325 RESMQDTSLIEK
+325 RESMQDTSLINK
-337 LNKAVTNRF
+337 LNKAITNRF
-346 LKFLEDK
+346 LKYLEEK
-353 AKKETESYEE
+353 AKKETEKYEE

-373 EGIATDFS
+373 EGIATDFT
-381 NREQLAKLV
+381 NRKQLAKLI

-416 KEIYYLYGPSRE
+416 KEIYYLFGPSRD
-428 VIESSPQMEA
+428 VIENSPQMEA

-451 PVDEFVMNNIHKF
+451 PVDEFVMNNIGKF
-464 EEKELISADSSEV
+464 DDKDLVSADSSEA
-477 KLDDV
+477 KLDDI
-482 KKEKAKDGLKK
+482 KKEKDKDGLKS
-493 KESDELCKWISD
+493 KEAKDLCKWISD
-505 ELGDKVKE
+505 ELGDRVKE
-513 VSVSKRLVDSPVIAL
+513 VSISKRLVDSPVIAL
-528 NADKVMTPSMRKIM
+528 NADKIMTPSMRKIM

-550 QSDNEINLEINP
+550 QSENEINLEINP
-562 NHGLIKNLSTLKDS
+562 NHNLIKNLNTLKDS
-576 DGDLAKLVVEQL
+576 DKDLAKLVIEQL

-608 VYELLERVSAKE
+608 VYELLERVSKA
-620 LVN
+620 

>member
-1 MAESGTNKHEFQ
+1 MAEVSTSKYEFQ

-18 LLDIVVHSLYTDK
+18 ILDIVVHSLYKDK
-31 EVFVRELVSNASDA
+31 DIFVREIVSNASDA

-52 KLTEKDI
+52 KLTEKDV
-59 FDEQLDLEIEIT
+59 FDDNLDLEIEIT

-83 FGVGMTEDELVEN
+83 FGLGMTEEELIEN

-109 EAVKKGEE
+109 EAVKKGQN
-117 INSNL
+117 IDSNL

-132 AFMVA
+132 TFMVA
-137 KKVEVFTHHWKS
+137 KKVEVFTHYWKN
-149 DGKHLRWLSD
+149 DAKHLRWVSD
-159 GSGTY
+159 GSGSY
-164 EIAEEK
+164 EISEQK

-177 IVVHLKDEDK
+177 VVIHLKDEDK
-187 EFAEPEKIK
+187 EFAQPEKIK

-214 EQVNTVQ
+214 EQVNKVQ

-232 DEEYTEFYKF
+232 EEEYTEFYKF
-242 QGNAF
+242 QANAF

-253 LHFSADAPLAINA
+253 LHFSADAPLAINS

-279 LGRTEPGVNLYC
+279 LGRVEPGVSLYC
-291 RKVLIDSKPEG
+291 RKVLIDSKPDG
-302 LIPEWLRFL
+302 LIPDWLRFL

-325 RESMQDTSLIEK
+325 RESMQDTSLIHK
-337 LNKAVTNRF
+337 LNKAITNRF
-346 LKFLEDK
+346 LKYLEEK
-353 AKKETESYEE
+353 AKKETEKYEE

-373 EGIATDFS
+373 EGIATDFT
-381 NREQLAKLV
+381 NREQLAKLI

-416 KEIYYLYGPSRE
+416 KEIYYLFGPSRD
-428 VIESSPQMEA
+428 VIENSPQMEA

-451 PVDEFVMNNIHKF
+451 PVDEFVMNNIGKF
-464 EEKELISADSSEV
+464 DDKDLVSADSSEA
-477 KLDDV
+477 KLDDI
-482 KKEKAKDGLKK
+482 KKEKDKDGLKS
-493 KESDELCKWISD
+493 KEAKDLCKWISD
-505 ELGDKVKE
+505 ELGDRVKE
-513 VSVSKRLVDSPVIAL
+513 VSISKRLVDSPVIAL
-528 NADKVMTPSMRKIM
+528 NADKIMTPSMRKIM

-550 QSDNEINLEINP
+550 ESKNEINLEINP
-562 NHGLIKNLSTLKDS
+562 NHNLIKNLNTLKDS
-576 DGDLAKLVVEQL
+576 DKDLAKLVVEQL

-608 VYELLERVSAKE
+608 VYELLERVSTA
-620 LVN
+620 

>member
-1 MAESGTNKHEFQ
+1 MAEVSTSKYEFQ

-18 LLDIVVHSLYTDK
+18 ILDIVVHSLYKDK
-31 EVFVRELVSNASDA
+31 DIFVREIVSNASDA

-52 KLTEKDI
+52 KLTEKDV
-59 FDEQLDLEIEIT
+59 FDDNLDLEIEIT

-83 FGVGMTEDELVEN
+83 FGLGMTEDELIEN

-109 EAVKKGEE
+109 EAVKKGQN
-117 INSNL
+117 IDSNL

-132 AFMVA
+132 TFMVA
-137 KKVEVFTHHWKS
+137 KKVEVFTHYWKN
-149 DGKHLRWLSD
+149 DAKHLRWVSD
-159 GSGTY
+159 GSGSY
-164 EIAEEK
+164 EISEQK

-177 IVVHLKDEDK
+177 VVIHLKDEDK
-187 EFAEPEKIK
+187 EFAQPEKIK

-214 EQVNTVQ
+214 EQVNKVQ

-232 DEEYTEFYKF
+232 EEEYTEFYKF
-242 QGNAF
+242 QANAF

-253 LHFSADAPLAINA
+253 LHFSADAPLAINS

-279 LGRTEPGVNLYC
+279 LGRVEPGVSLYC
-291 RKVLIDSKPEG
+291 RKVLIDSKPDG
-302 LIPEWLRFL
+302 LIPDWLRFL

-325 RESMQDTSLIEK
+325 RESMQDTSLIHK
-337 LNKAVTNRF
+337 LNKAITNRF
-346 LKFLEDK
+346 LKYLEEK
-353 AKKETESYEE
+353 AKKETEKYEE

-373 EGIATDFS
+373 EGIATDFT
-381 NREQLAKLV
+381 NREQLAKLI

-416 KEIYYLYGPSRE
+416 KEIYYLFGPSRD
-428 VIESSPQMEA
+428 VIENSPQMEA

-451 PVDEFVMNNIHKF
+451 PVDEFVMNNIGKF
-464 EEKELISADSSEV
+464 DDKDLVSADSSEA
-477 KLDDV
+477 KLDDI
-482 KKEKAKDGLKK
+482 KKEKDKDGLKS
-493 KESDELCKWISD
+493 KEAKDLCKWISD
-505 ELGDKVKE
+505 ELGDRVKE
-513 VSVSKRLVDSPVIAL
+513 VSISKRLVDSPVIAL
-528 NADKVMTPSMRKIM
+528 NADKIMTPSMRKIM

-550 QSDNEINLEINP
+550 ESKNEINLEINP
-562 NHGLIKNLSTLKDS
+562 NHNLIKNLNTLKDS
-576 DGDLAKLVVEQL
+576 DKDLAKLVVEQL

-608 VYELLERVSAKE
+608 VYELLERVSTA
-620 LVN
+620 

>member
-71 TDDKANTITIKD
+71 TDDKANIITIKD

-137 KKVEVFTHHWKS
+137 KKVEVFTHNWKE
-149 DGKHLRWLSD
+149 DAKHLRWESD
-159 GSGTY
+159 GSGSY
-164 EIAEEK
+164 EISEEP

-177 IVVHLKDEDK
+177 IVIHLKEEDK

-291 RKVLIDSKPEG
+291 RKVLIDSKPQG

-381 NREQLAKLV
+381 NREQLAKLI

-428 VIESSPQMEA
+428 IIENSPQMEA

-451 PVDEFVMNNIHKF
+451 PVDEFVMNNIGKF
-464 EEKELISADSSEV
+464 EEKDLVSADSSEV

-562 NHGLIKNLSTLKDS
+562 NHGLIKNLSKLKDS
-576 DGDLAKLVVEQL
+576 DAELAKLVTEQL

-608 VYELLERVSAKE
+608 VYELLERVSA
-620 LVN
+620 N

>member
-71 TDDKANTITIKD
+71 TDDKANIITIKD

-137 KKVEVFTHHWKS
+137 KKVEVFTHNWKE
-149 DGKHLRWLSD
+149 DAKHLRWESD
-159 GSGTY
+159 GSGSY
-164 EIAEEK
+164 EISEEP

-177 IVVHLKDEDK
+177 IVIHLKEEDK

-291 RKVLIDSKPEG
+291 RKVLIDSKPQG

-353 AKKETESYEE
+353 AKKETESYED

-381 NREQLAKLV
+381 NREQLAKLI

-428 VIESSPQMEA
+428 IIENSPQMEA

-451 PVDEFVMNNIHKF
+451 PVDEFVMNNIGKF
-464 EEKELISADSSEV
+464 EEKDLVSADSSEV

-562 NHGLIKNLSTLKDS
+562 NHGLIKNLYSLKDT
-576 DGDLAKLVVEQL
+576 DAELAKLVTEQL

-608 VYELLERVSAKE
+608 VYELLERVSA
-620 LVN
+620 N

>member
-1 MAESGTNKHEFQ
+1 MAEVRTSKHEFQ

-18 LLDIVVHSLYTDK
+18 ILDIVVHSLYKDK
-31 EVFVRELVSNASDA
+31 EIFVRELVSNASDA

-52 KLTEKDI
+52 KLTEKDV
-59 FDEQLDLEIEIT
+59 FDDNLDLEIEIT
-71 TDDKANTITIKD
+71 TDDKENTITIKD
-83 FGVGMTEDELVEN
+83 FGLGMTEDELIEN

-109 EAVKKGEE
+109 EAVKKGQE
-117 INSNL
+117 IDSNL

-132 AFMVA
+132 TFMVA
-137 KKVEVFTHHWKS
+137 KKVEVFTHYWKN
-149 DGKHLRWLSD
+149 DAKHLRWVSD
-159 GSGTY
+159 GSGSY
-164 EIAEEK
+164 EISEQE

-177 IVVHLKDEDK
+177 VVIHLKDEDK
-187 EFAEPEKIK
+187 EFAQPEKIK

-214 EQVNTVQ
+214 EQVNKVQ

-232 DEEYTEFYKF
+232 EEEYTEFYKF
-242 QGNAF
+242 QANAF

-253 LHFSADAPLAINA
+253 LHFSADAPLAINS

-279 LGRTEPGVNLYC
+279 LGRVEPGVSLYC
-291 RKVLIDSKPEG
+291 RKVLIDSKPDG
-302 LIPEWLRFL
+302 LIPDWLRFL

-325 RESMQDTSLIEK
+325 RESMQDTSLINK
-337 LNKAVTNRF
+337 LNKAITNRF
-346 LKFLEDK
+346 LKYLEEK
-353 AKKETESYEE
+353 AKKETEKYED

-373 EGIATDFS
+373 EGIATDFT
-381 NREQLAKLV
+381 NREQLAKLI

-416 KEIYYLYGPSRE
+416 KEIYYLFGPSRD
-428 VIESSPQMEA
+428 VIENSPQMEA

-451 PVDEFVMNNIHKF
+451 PVDEFVMNNIGKF
-464 EEKELISADSSEV
+464 DDKDLVSADSSEA
-477 KLDDV
+477 KLDDI
-482 KKEKAKDGLKK
+482 KKEKDKDGLKS
-493 KESDELCKWISD
+493 KEAKDLCKWISD
-505 ELGDKVKE
+505 ELGDRVKE
-513 VSVSKRLVDSPVIAL
+513 VSISKRLVDSPVIAL
-528 NADKVMTPSMRKIM
+528 NADKIMTPSMRKII

-550 QSDNEINLEINP
+550 ESKNEINLEINP
-562 NHGLIKNLSTLKDS
+562 NHNLIKNLNTLKDS
-576 DGDLAKLVVEQL
+576 DKDLAKLVIEQL

-608 VYELLERVSAKE
+608 VYDLLERVSA
-620 LVN
+620 N

>member
-1 MAESGTNKHEFQ
+1 MAEVSTSKHEFQ
-13 AEVKQ
+13 AELKQ
-18 LLDIVVHSLYTDK
+18 ILDIVVHSLYKDK
-31 EVFVRELVSNASDA
+31 EIFVRELVSNASDA

-52 KLTEKDI
+52 KLTEKDV
-59 FDEQLDLEIEIT
+59 FDDNLDLEIEIT

-83 FGVGMTEDELVEN
+83 FGLGMTEDELIEN

-109 EAVKKGEE
+109 EAVKKGQE
-117 INSNL
+117 IDSNL

-132 AFMVA
+132 TFMVA
-137 KKVEVFTHHWKS
+137 KKVEVFTHYWKN
-149 DGKHLRWLSD
+149 DAKHLRWVSD
-159 GSGTY
+159 GSGSY
-164 EIAEEK
+164 EISEQE

-177 IVVHLKDEDK
+177 VVIHLKDEDK
-187 EFAEPEKIK
+187 EFAQPEKIK

-214 EQVNTVQ
+214 EQVNKVQ

-232 DEEYTEFYKF
+232 EEEYTEFYKF
-242 QGNAF
+242 QANAF

-253 LHFSADAPLAINA
+253 LHFSADAPLAINS

-279 LGRTEPGVNLYC
+279 LGRVEPGVSLYC
-291 RKVLIDSKPEG
+291 RKVLIDSKPDG
-302 LIPEWLRFL
+302 LIPDWLRFL

-325 RESMQDTSLIEK
+325 RESMQDTSLINK
-337 LNKAVTNRF
+337 LNKAITNRF
-346 LKFLEDK
+346 LKYLEEK
-353 AKKETESYEE
+353 AKKETEKYEE

-373 EGIATDFS
+373 EGIATDFT
-381 NREQLAKLV
+381 NREQLAKLI

-416 KEIYYLYGPSRE
+416 KEIYYLFGPSRD
-428 VIESSPQMEA
+428 VIENSPQMEA

-451 PVDEFVMNNIHKF
+451 PVDEFVMNNIGKF
-464 EEKELISADSSEV
+464 DDKDLVSADSSEV
-477 KLDDV
+477 KLDDI
-482 KKEKAKDGLKK
+482 KKEKDKDGLKSAEAK
-493 KESDELCKWISD
+493 DLCKWISD
-505 ELGDKVKE
+505 ELGDRVKE
-513 VSVSKRLVDSPVIAL
+513 VSISKRLVDSPVIAL
-528 NADKVMTPSMRKIM
+528 NADKIMTPSMRKIM

-550 QSDNEINLEINP
+550 QSENEINLEINP
-562 NHGLIKNLSTLKDS
+562 NHNLIKNLNTLKDS
-576 DGDLAKLVVEQL
+576 DKDLAKLVVEQL
-588 YDNALVAAGFI
+588 YDNSLVAAGFI

-608 VYELLERVSAKE
+608 VYELLERVSA
-620 LVN
+620 N

>member
-1 MAESGTNKHEFQ
+1 MAEVSTSKYEFQ

-18 LLDIVVHSLYTDK
+18 ILDIVVHSLYKDK
-31 EVFVRELVSNASDA
+31 DIFVREIVSNASDA

-52 KLTEKDI
+52 KLTEKDV
-59 FDEQLDLEIEIT
+59 FDDNLDLEIEIT

-83 FGVGMTEDELVEN
+83 FGLGMTEDELIEN

-109 EAVKKGEE
+109 EAVKKGQN
-117 INSNL
+117 IDSNL

-132 AFMVA
+132 TFMVA
-137 KKVEVFTHHWKS
+137 KKVEVFTHYWKN
-149 DGKHLRWLSD
+149 DAKHLRWVSD
-159 GSGTY
+159 GSGSY
-164 EIAEEK
+164 EISEQK

-177 IVVHLKDEDK
+177 VVIHLKDEDK
-187 EFAEPEKIK
+187 EFAQPEKIK

-214 EQVNTVQ
+214 EQVNKVQ

-232 DEEYTEFYKF
+232 EEEYTEFYKF
-242 QGNAF
+242 QANAF

-253 LHFSADAPLAINA
+253 LHFSADAPLAINS

-279 LGRTEPGVNLYC
+279 LGRVEPGVSLYC
-291 RKVLIDSKPEG
+291 RKVLIDSKPDG
-302 LIPEWLRFL
+302 LIPDWLRFL

-325 RESMQDTSLIEK
+325 RESMQDTSLIHK
-337 LNKAVTNRF
+337 LNKAITNRF
-346 LKFLEDK
+346 LKYLEEK
-353 AKKETESYEE
+353 AKKETEKYEE

-373 EGIATDFS
+373 EGIATDFT
-381 NREQLAKLV
+381 NREQLAKLI

-416 KEIYYLYGPSRE
+416 KEIYYLFGPSRD
-428 VIESSPQMEA
+428 VIENSPQMEA

-451 PVDEFVMNNIHKF
+451 PVDEFVMNNIGKF
-464 EEKELISADSSEV
+464 DDKDLVSADSSEA
-477 KLDDV
+477 KLDDI
-482 KKEKAKDGLKK
+482 KKEKDKDGLKS
-493 KESDELCKWISD
+493 KEAKDLCKWISD
-505 ELGDKVKE
+505 ELGDRVKE
-513 VSVSKRLVDSPVIAL
+513 VSISKRLVDSPVIAL
-528 NADKVMTPSMRKIM
+528 NADKIMTPSMRKIM

-550 QSDNEINLEINP
+550 ESKNEINLEINP
-562 NHGLIKNLSTLKDS
+562 NHNLIKNLNTLKDS
-576 DGDLAKLVVEQL
+576 DKDLAKLVVEQL

-608 VYELLERVSAKE
+608 VYELLERVSA
-620 LVN
+620 N

>member
-1 MAESGTNKHEFQ
+1 MAEVSTSKYEFQ

-18 LLDIVVHSLYTDK
+18 ILDIVVHSLYKDK
-31 EVFVRELVSNASDA
+31 DIFVREIVSNASDA

-52 KLTEKDI
+52 KLTEKDV
-59 FDEQLDLEIEIT
+59 FDDNLDLEIEIT

-83 FGVGMTEDELVEN
+83 FGLGMTEDELIEN

-109 EAVKKGEE
+109 EAVKKGQN
-117 INSNL
+117 IDSNL

-132 AFMVA
+132 TFMVA
-137 KKVEVFTHHWKS
+137 NKVEVFTHYWKN
-149 DGKHLRWLSD
+149 DAKHLRWVSD
-159 GSGTY
+159 GSGSY
-164 EIAEEK
+164 EISEEE

-177 IVVHLKDEDK
+177 VVIHLKDEDK
-187 EFAEPEKIK
+187 EFAQPEKIK

-214 EQVNTVQ
+214 EQVNKVQ

-232 DEEYTEFYKF
+232 EEEYTEFYKF
-242 QGNAF
+242 QANAF

-253 LHFSADAPLAINA
+253 LHFSADAPLAINS

-279 LGRTEPGVNLYC
+279 LGRVEPGVSLYC
-291 RKVLIDSKPEG
+291 RKVLIDSKPDG
-302 LIPEWLRFL
+302 LIPDWLRFL

-325 RESMQDTSLIEK
+325 RESMQDTSLIHK
-337 LNKAVTNRF
+337 LNKAITNRF
-346 LKFLEDK
+346 LKYLEEK
-353 AKKETESYEE
+353 AKKETEKYEE

-373 EGIATDFS
+373 EGIATDFT
-381 NREQLAKLV
+381 NREQLAKLI

-416 KEIYYLYGPSRE
+416 KEIYYLFGPSRD
-428 VIESSPQMEA
+428 VIENSPQMEA

-451 PVDEFVMNNIHKF
+451 PVDEFVMNNIGKF
-464 EEKELISADSSEV
+464 DDKDLVSADSSEA
-477 KLDDV
+477 KLDDI
-482 KKEKAKDGLKK
+482 KKEKDKDGLKS
-493 KESDELCKWISD
+493 KEAKDLCKWISD
-505 ELGDKVKE
+505 ELGDRVKE
-513 VSVSKRLVDSPVIAL
+513 VSISKRLVDSPVIAL
-528 NADKVMTPSMRKIM
+528 NADKIMTPSMRKIM

-550 QSDNEINLEINP
+550 ESKNEINLEINP
-562 NHGLIKNLSTLKDS
+562 NHNLIKNLNTLKDS
-576 DGDLAKLVVEQL
+576 DKDLAKLVVEQL

-608 VYELLERVSAKE
+608 VYELLERVSTA
-620 LVN
+620 

>member
-1 MAESGTNKHEFQ
+1 MAEVSTSKYEFQ

-18 LLDIVVHSLYTDK
+18 ILDIVVHSLYKDK
-31 EVFVRELVSNASDA
+31 DIFVREIVSNASDA

-52 KLTEKDI
+52 KLTEKDV
-59 FDEQLDLEIEIT
+59 FDDNLDLEIEIT

-83 FGVGMTEDELVEN
+83 FGLGMTEDELIEN

-109 EAVKKGEE
+109 EAVKKGQN
-117 INSNL
+117 IDSNL

-132 AFMVA
+132 TFMVA
-137 KKVEVFTHHWKS
+137 KKVEVFTHYWKN
-149 DGKHLRWLSD
+149 DAKHLRWVSD
-159 GSGTY
+159 GSGSY
-164 EIAEEK
+164 EISEEE

-177 IVVHLKDEDK
+177 VVIHLKDEDK
-187 EFAEPEKIK
+187 EFAQPEKIK

-214 EQVNTVQ
+214 EQVNKVQ

-232 DEEYTEFYKF
+232 EEEYTEFYKF
-242 QGNAF
+242 QANAF

-253 LHFSADAPLAINA
+253 LHFSADAPLAINS

-279 LGRTEPGVNLYC
+279 LGRVEPGVSLYC
-291 RKVLIDSKPEG
+291 RKVLIDSKPDG
-302 LIPEWLRFL
+302 LIPDWLRFL

-325 RESMQDTSLIEK
+325 RESMQDTSLIHK
-337 LNKAVTNRF
+337 LNKAITNRF
-346 LKFLEDK
+346 LKYLEEK
-353 AKKETESYEE
+353 AKKETEKYEE

-373 EGIATDFS
+373 EGIATDFT
-381 NREQLAKLV
+381 NREQLAKLI

-416 KEIYYLYGPSRE
+416 KEIYYLFGPSRD
-428 VIESSPQMEA
+428 VIENSPQMEA

-451 PVDEFVMNNIHKF
+451 PVDEFVMNNIGKF
-464 EEKELISADSSEV
+464 DDKDLVSADSSEA
-477 KLDDV
+477 KLDDI
-482 KKEKAKDGLKK
+482 KKEKDKDGLKS
-493 KESDELCKWISD
+493 KEAKDLCKWISD
-505 ELGDKVKE
+505 ELGDRVKE
-513 VSVSKRLVDSPVIAL
+513 VSISKRLVDSPVIAL
-528 NADKVMTPSMRKIM
+528 NADKIMTPSMRKIM

-550 QSDNEINLEINP
+550 ESKNEINLEINP
-562 NHGLIKNLSTLKDS
+562 NHNLIKNLNTLKDS
-576 DGDLAKLVVEQL
+576 DKDLAKLVVEQL

-608 VYELLERVSAKE
+608 VYELLERVSTA
-620 LVN
+620 

>member
-1 MAESGTNKHEFQ
+1 MAEVSTSKHEFQ

-18 LLDIVVHSLYTDK
+18 ILDIVVHSLYTDK
-31 EVFVRELVSNASDA
+31 EIFVRELVSNASDA

-52 KLTEKDI
+52 KLTEKDV
-59 FDEQLDLEIEIT
+59 FDDNLDLEIEIT
-71 TDDKANTITIKD
+71 ADDKANTITIKD
-83 FGVGMTEDELVEN
+83 FGLGMTEDELIEN

-109 EAVKKGEE
+109 EAVKKGQE
-117 INSNL
+117 IDSNL

-132 AFMVA
+132 TFMVA
-137 KKVEVFTHHWKS
+137 KKVEVFTHYWKH
-149 DGKHLRWLSD
+149 DAKHLRWVSD
-159 GSGTY
+159 GSGSY
-164 EIAEEK
+164 EISEEE

-177 IVVHLKDEDK
+177 VVIHLKDEDK
-187 EFAEPEKIK
+187 EFAQPEKIK

-214 EQVNTVQ
+214 EQVNKVQ
-221 AIWMRNKNEIK
+221 AIWMRNKKEIK
-232 DEEYTEFYKF
+232 EEEYTEFYKF
-242 QGNAF
+242 QANAF

-253 LHFSADAPLAINA
+253 LHFSADAPLAINS

-279 LGRTEPGVNLYC
+279 LGRVEPGVSLYC
-291 RKVLIDSKPEG
+291 RKVLIDSKPDG
-302 LIPEWLRFL
+302 LIPDWLRFL

-325 RESMQDTSLIEK
+325 RESMQDTSLINK
-337 LNKAVTNRF
+337 LNKAITNRF
-346 LKFLEDK
+346 LKYLEEK
-353 AKKETESYEE
+353 AKKETEKYEE

-373 EGIATDFS
+373 EGIATDFT
-381 NREQLAKLV
+381 NREQLAKLI

-416 KEIYYLYGPSRE
+416 KEIYYLFGPSRD
-428 VIESSPQMEA
+428 VIENSPQMEA

-451 PVDEFVMNNIHKF
+451 PVDEFVMNNIGKF
-464 EEKELISADSSEV
+464 DDKYLVSADSSEA
-477 KLDDV
+477 KLDDI
-482 KKEKAKDGLKK
+482 KKEKDKDGLKS
-493 KESDELCKWISD
+493 KEAKDLCKWISD
-505 ELGDKVKE
+505 ELGDRVKE
-513 VSVSKRLVDSPVIAL
+513 VSISKRLVDSPVIAL
-528 NADKVMTPSMRKIM
+528 NADKIMTPSMRKIM

-550 QSDNEINLEINP
+550 QSKNEINLEINP
-562 NHGLIKNLSTLKDS
+562 NHNLIKNLNTLKDS
-576 DGDLAKLVVEQL
+576 DKDLAKLVIEQL

-608 VYELLERVSAKE
+608 VYELLERVSTI
-620 LVN
+620 

>member
-1 MAESGTNKHEFQ
+1 MAEVSAGKHEFQ

-18 LLDIVVHSLYTDK
+18 ILDIVVHSLYTDK

-59 FDEQLDLEIEIT
+59 FDENLDLEIEIT

-83 FGVGMTEDELVEN
+83 FGLGMTEDELIEN

-109 EAVKKGEE
+109 EAVKKGQE
-117 INSNL
+117 IGSNL

-132 AFMVA
+132 VFMVA
-137 KKVEVFTHHWKS
+137 KKVEVFTHHWKN
-149 DGKHLRWLSD
+149 DGKHLRWVSD
-159 GSGTY
+159 GGGTY
-164 EIAEEK
+164 EISEEQ

-196 GILTRY
+196 SILTRY

-232 DEEYTEFYKF
+232 EEEYTEFYKF
-242 QGNAF
+242 QANAF
-247 DEPRYT
+247 DQPRYT
-253 LHFSADAPLAINA
+253 LHFSADAPLAINS
-266 LLFVPQENTERFG
+266 LLFVPKENTERFG
-279 LGRTEPGVNLYC
+279 LGRIEPGVSLYC
-291 RKVLIDSKPEG
+291 RKILIDSKPDR

-325 RESMQDTSLIEK
+325 RESMQDTTLIDK

-346 LKFLEDK
+346 LKYLEEK
-353 AKKETESYEE
+353 SKKETEKYEE
-363 FYKMFGVYLK
+363 FYNMFGVYLK
-373 EGIATDFS
+373 EGIATDFT
-381 NREQLAKLV
+381 NREQLAKLI
-390 RYESSHTE
+390 RYQSSHTE
-398 AGKLTSLT
+398 AGKLTSLS

-416 KEIYYLYGPSRE
+416 KEIYYLYGPSRD
-428 VIESSPQMEA
+428 VIENSPQMEA

-451 PVDEFVMNNIHKF
+451 PVDEFVMNNIGKF
-464 EEKELISADSSEV
+464 DDKDLVSADSSEI
-477 KLDDV
+477 KLDDI
-482 KKEKAKDGLKK
+482 KKEKDKDGLKT
-493 KESDELCKWISD
+493 KEADELCKWISD
-505 ELGDKVKE
+505 ELGDRVKD

-550 QSDNEINLEINP
+550 QTKNEINLEINP
-562 NHGLIKNLSTLKDS
+562 NHGLIKNLNTLKDS
-576 DGDLAKLVVEQL
+576 DKDLAKLVVEQL

-608 VYELLERVSAKE
+608 VYELLERVS
-620 LVN
+620 VTS

>member
-71 TDDKANTITIKD
+71 TDDKANIITIKD

-137 KKVEVFTHHWKS
+137 KKVEVFTHNWKE
-149 DGKHLRWLSD
+149 DAKHLRWESD
-159 GSGTY
+159 GSGSY
-164 EIAEEK
+164 EISEEP

-177 IVVHLKDEDK
+177 IVIHLKEEDK

-291 RKVLIDSKPEG
+291 RKVLIDSKPQG

-353 AKKETESYEE
+353 AKKETESYED

-381 NREQLAKLV
+381 NREQLAKLI

-428 VIESSPQMEA
+428 IIENSPQMEA

-451 PVDEFVMNNIHKF
+451 PVDEFVMNNIGKF
-464 EEKELISADSSEV
+464 EEKDLVSADSSEV

-562 NHGLIKNLSTLKDS
+562 NHGLIKNLSKLKDS
-576 DGDLAKLVVEQL
+576 DAELAKLVTEQL

-608 VYELLERVSAKE
+608 VYELLERVSA
-620 LVN
+620 N